1 MRQIATYLINI
12 KKLVRDHNID
22 SDTKDFNKLKT
33 TKPSKI
39 NKSCLPP
46 ASYYFP
52 ESNQDRTL
60 IFESRFETGNLLAA
74 MKISNGEY
82 DLVLQNDINTNGHTQ
97 WFFFRVS
104 NTFKG

>member
-22 SDTKDFNKLKT
+22 SETKDFNKLKT
-33 TKPSKI
+33 TKPAKI

-46 ASYYFP
+46 APYYFP

-74 MKISNGEY
+74 MKISDGEY
-82 DLVLQNDINTNGHTQ
+82 DLVLQNDINTNGHT
-97 WFFFRVS
+97 
-104 NTFKG
+104 